1 MYSLVGT
8 HYSCSDDHLLS
19 ASELTLSSDDE
30 KRQQKTITDHV
41 HRLDELEKEASIET
55 LTDDLWFELDD
66 DDFECRLSPSSSSLY
81 ESTRLYQ
88 SMDSAAT
95 IRPRRPPIALPPPPP
110 RSAPPLSDSSQQHTV
125 DAVSATSLIPSGSSP
140 MCINGIGK
148 TAVTATTSNNALIRQ
163 VSTVEDPCFLAHLQ
177 HKDIESDHAAASSA
191 EIRLQQ
197 SLSTPCP
204 DSSGDVAGND
214 DQPSTSR
221 KESEYRRF
229 KSEGSSAGVCSLP
242 APEMDVTIDDLSPIA
257 DPRSSSPSR
266 LSLFQDT
273 VTSVPL
279 TKHSHTEQVMMM
291 HTLKTKLSKYQNF
304 IDKAF
309 EHIAQGSDEQIIE
322 GCTIIAKVM
331 TKAWMFPKISHDLSY
346 ALCDYLRDQNYF
358 DSLIMNFIKAQTC
371 EPVRLACGRVL
382 EECLS
387 LNNREYVVNKGYLK
401 KLVATAEKL
410 NKNPEQQRMSLS
422 IMESL
427 FKHSTATTYRLI
439 EYGVLDHI
447 LLTCKRA
454 TETPI
459 TLRHAAL
466 ALANLS
472 LYSCS
477 EAKKKIIQKKVPD
490 WLFLLASQPDD
501 ITRYYACLAIC
512 MLGSTKE
519 MEAAVNKSGTLALVE
534 PFLLAHQAITF
545 AGDHYKHSQGR
556 PKEWLERLLPMLKSK
571 CREARSIAAFHFT
584 MEATIKKDQQKLEV
598 FQHHLITSLKR
609 II

>member
-1 MYSLVGT
+1 L
-8 HYSCSDDHLLS
+8 
-19 ASELTLSSDDE
+19 
-30 KRQQKTITDHV
+30 
-41 HRLDELEKEASIET
+41 
-55 LTDDLWFELDD
+55 ELDD
-66 DDFECRLSPSSSSLY
+66 DDLECTGMTASHDQL
-81 ESTRLYQ
+81 RLYQ
-88 SMDSAAT
+88 SVDSTHPKKSA
-95 IRPRRPPIALPPPPP
+95 IALPPPSPH
-110 RSAPPLSDSSQQHTV
+110 SAPPIGAGFRSDIDSTTFMPIPCTSHKMVPTRSNTTFTVLARQNNTIQDPASVLSRPTDLELKTHNSNIYNFELLHIFQS
-125 DAVSATSLIPSGSSP
+125 AVND
-140 MCINGIGK
+140 M
-148 TAVTATTSNNALIRQ
+148 
-163 VSTVEDPCFLAHLQ
+163 
-177 HKDIESDHAAASSA
+177 
-191 EIRLQQ
+191 RLQQ

-204 DSSGDVAGND
+204 SGGDETAI
-214 DQPSTSR
+214 SR
-221 KESEYRRF
+221 KEAEYRRF
-229 KSEGSSAGVCSLP
+229 KSEGSAGASCSLP
-242 APEMDVTIDDLSPIA
+242 APEMDVAIDDFSPIA
-257 DPRSSSPSR
+257 DSRSSPPNR
-266 LSLFQDT
+266 LNLFQDT
-273 VTSVPL
+273 VTNGPL

-322 GCTIIAKVM
+322 GCTIVAKVM

-346 ALCDYLRDQNYF
+346 SLCDYLRDQAYF
-358 DSLIMNFIKAQTC
+358 DTLIIIFIKAQTC
-371 EPVRLACGRVL
+371 ESVRLACGRVL

-387 LNNREYVVNKGYLK
+387 SKNRDYIVNKGYLK

-410 NKNPEQQRMSLS
+410 SKNPEQQRMSLS

-454 TETPI
+454 TDTPI

-501 ITRYYACLAIC
+501 LTRYYACLAIC

-519 MEAAVNKSGTLALVE
+519 METAVNKSGTLALVE
-534 PFLLAHQAITF
+534 PFLLAHPATSF

-556 PKEWLERLLPMLKSK
+556 PKEWLVRLLPMLKSK
-571 CREARSIAAFHFT
+571 CREAKSMAAFHFK
-584 MEATIKKDQQKLEV
+584 MEATIKKDQQNLEV
-598 FQHHLITSLKR
+598 FQVKKFFSIL
-609 II
+609 